1 MSSGETT
8 ASLRSIWTSAGP
20 VPFGL
25 KGSNFDFPA
34 GMGLDLRWTPGIGR
48 AHHIGMQFGRVNF
61 PKGPSYTAQFA
72 ISRKY

>member
-1 MSSGETT
+1 MSSGTTT

-20 VPFGL
+20 IPCGL

-34 GMGLDLRWTPGIGR
+34 GMGLDLTWTPGIGR
-48 AHHIGMQFGRVNF
+48 THLMATPFGRVNF

-72 ISRKY
+72 VSRKY